1 VAFAWAYVVGVL
13 ANENVKP
20 IKILKHGKR
29 AKGSFKYGLKLIAIA
44 LLNPIAIPEIN
55 VLEFLSCT

>member
-1 VAFAWAYVVGVL
+1 VGVF

-29 AKGSFKYGLKLIAIA
+29 TKSFLKYGLKLIAIA
-44 LLNPIAIPEIN
+44 LLNPIAILEIN
-55 VLEFLSCT
+55 VLKFLSWT